1 MNFVKS
7 TKRYEKWLGGYL
19 RVVPADLAFKHQRMA
34 DSLFAFFRGTFYRWA
49 ELWPEVCAAL
59 ASAPEVEAVGD
70 LHVENFGTWR
80 DAEGRLV
87 WGIND
92 FDEAFPLAYTNDLAR
107 LLASVQ
113 IAGMERP
120 LLVKSS
126 EAAELLLD
134 GYRRGLRAGGRPF
147 VLAEE
152 QTPLRE
158 MARARLRDPERF
170 WAHLEEQR
178 TVKQLPRGA
187 EKALRAAL
195 PKKAADVRFARRVAG
210 VGSLGHERFIAIA
223 RQDGGRVAR
232 EIKRR
237 CPSACVW
244 AGARGKKDY
253 YRRLLDGSVR
263 CPDPL
268 FHLTDAWVVRR
279 LSPDCCRLELAQL
292 PTRWDE
298 KALLAAMGWETA
310 NIHLASGSRAALLKH
325 LGQIRPSTLKDAASA
340 MVEVL
345 RKDWKV
351 WRKFTLAD

>member
-7 TKRYEKWLGGYL
+7 TRSYEKWKGGRL
-19 RVVPADLAFKHQRMA
+19 RLVSADLAFKHQRMA

-49 ELWPEVCAAL
+49 ELWPEVCVAMAG
-59 ASAPEVEAVGD
+59 APEVVAVGD

-80 DAEGRLV
+80 DEEGRLI

-92 FDEAFPLAYTNDLAR
+92 FDEAFPMAYTNDLVR
-107 LLASVQ
+107 LLASVE

-120 LLVKSS
+120 LLVKWG
-126 EAAELLLD
+126 EAAEILLD
-134 GYRRGLRAGGRPF
+134 GYRRGLKAGGKPF

-170 WAHLEEQR
+170 WAHLQAQR
-178 TVKQLPRGA
+178 PVKALPRDA
-187 EKALRAAL
+187 KKVLLAAL
-195 PKKAADVRFARRVAG
+195 PKKAVAARFARRVAG

-223 RQDGGRVAR
+223 QDRGGRVAR
-232 EIKRR
+232 EVKARA
-237 CPSACVW
+237 PSACVW

-253 YRRLLDGSVR
+253 YQRLIERSVR
-263 CPDPL
+263 CRDPL
-268 FHLTDAWVVRR
+268 FNLTDDWVVRR

-292 PTRWDE
+292 PSRWDE
-298 KALLAAMGWETA
+298 KALLLEMGWETA
-310 NIHLASGSRAALLKH
+310 NIHLASGQPSAILKH
-325 LGQIRPSTLKDAASA
+325 LGTIRAATFKDAAAA
-340 MVEVL
+340 MVEPL
-345 RKDWKV
+345 RKDWKS